1 MRPLVTIA
9 GHHIPDPSTYNGTTS
24 TLVDSGRNAEGM
36 FIGSVIRDDVGK
48 VEMTWKYISAESW
61 ADILRLFSMKK
72 GGSFV
77 NSVTFY
83 CQDSNDWETRE
94 MYVSDRTSSVF
105 LRRDDGSI
113 RGYLGNRLAL
123 IEV

>member
-1 MRPLVTIA
+1 MIA
-9 GHHIPDPSTYNGTTS
+9 GHPIPDPSTYNGTTS
-24 TLVDSGRNAEGM
+24 TLVDSGRNAEGK

-48 VEMTWKYISAESW
+48 VEMTWKYISSEAW

-83 CQDSNDWETRE
+83 CQDSNDWETRD

-105 LRRDDGSI
+105 LRRDDGTI

>member
-1 MRPLVTIA
+1 MRPMVTIA
-9 GHHIPDPSTYNGTTS
+9 GKAIPDPSTYNGTTS
-24 TLVDSGRNAEGM
+24 TLVDSGRNAEGK
-36 FIGSVIRDDVGK
+36 FIGSVIREDVGK
-48 VEMTWKYISAESW
+48 VEMTWKYISAEDW
-61 ADILRLFSMKK
+61 ADILRLFSTAK

-83 CQDSNDWETRE
+83 CQDSNSWETRE
-94 MYVSDRTSSVF
+94 MYVSDRTGSIF
-105 LRRDDGSI
+105 LRRADGSI